1 MNKKPII
8 KPDVKESFQYGDIVS
23 WKFRDTITP
32 VRGKFA
38 YRFSLTF
45 STGIV
50 IPMQKGGYSTKTEAL
65 KAKEFAIAELHS
77 KRFIPFEYTLKEFF
91 DYWLY
96 YYMIDERKISY
107 HTFCSYRNVIYN
119 YFLKTWDPNS
129 KITDIE
135 RDDIK
140 KGLDSIE
147 KVSVLLLSYTV
158 LKGAFTYA
166 KNHQMI
172 RINPVLTAIRMKKKA
187 VKKAYNQAL
196 REGTIKHQKKEYPIL
211 SIPQIS
217 LLLLKCKETKA
228 EMYIPLLLTLT
239 TGLRISEV
247 IAIKFSDIDWWEGEL
262 HVRRQLGRTT
272 SNDGEADNR
281 LCTQEVKT
289 KSHSGERDIPLG
301 DFVIDELIVA
311 RHKYE
316 TVQKSNPQFQDL
328 DFVCFRENG
337 LPYNRGNLG
346 KSFKELLADCNLPKM
361 RWHDLRHT
369 YATVLKENDISLKA
383 ISVCMGHNGTGVTK
397 DVYINL
403 PEEIYDCEK
412 VIGNFIIDI
421 LPQTDFVFDIQI
433 SEKDLLELLPQ
444 KVYNTVG

>member
-1 MNKKPII
+1 
-8 KPDVKESFQYGDIVS
+8 
-23 WKFRDTITP
+23 
-32 VRGKFA
+32 
-38 YRFSLTF
+38 
-45 STGIV
+45 
-50 IPMQKGGYSTKTEAL
+50 
-65 KAKEFAIAELHS
+65 
-77 KRFIPFEYTLKEFF
+77 
-91 DYWLY
+91 
-96 YYMIDERKISY
+96 
-107 HTFCSYRNVIYN
+107 
-119 YFLKTWDPNS
+119 
-129 KITDIE
+129 
-135 RDDIK
+135 
-140 KGLDSIE
+140 
-147 KVSVLLLSYTV
+147 
-158 LKGAFTYA
+158 
-166 KNHQMI
+166 
-172 RINPVLTAIRMKKKA
+172 
-187 VKKAYNQAL
+187 
-196 REGTIKHQKKEYPIL
+196 
-211 SIPQIS
+211 
-217 LLLLKCKETKA
+217 
-228 EMYIPLLLTLT
+228 MYIPLLLTLT
-239 TGLRISEV
+239 NGLRISEV

-433 SEKDLLELLPQ
+433 SEKDLLELLLQ
-444 KVYNTVG
+444 KAYNMMG

>member
-172 RINPVLTAIRMKKKA
+172 RINPVLTAIRMKKK
-187 VKKAYNQAL
+187 
-196 REGTIKHQKKEYPIL
+196 EYPIL

-217 LLLLKCKETKA
+217 LLLLKCKETRA

-247 IAIKFSDIDWWEGEL
+247 IAVKFSDIDWWEGEL

-272 SNDGEADNR
+272 SNDGEAEER

-289 KSHSGERDIPLG
+289 KSQSGERDIPLG

-316 TVQKSNPQFQDL
+316 TMQKSNSQFQNL

-337 LPYNRGNLG
+337 LPYNRSSFG

-369 YATVLKENDISLKA
+369 YATVLKKNDISLKA
-383 ISVCMGHNGTGVTK
+383 ISVCMGHNGTEITK

-403 PEEIYDCEK
+403 PEEICDCEK
-412 VIGNFIIDI
+412 VMSNFMTDI
-421 LPQTDFVFDIQI
+421 LPQTEFIFDIPI

-444 KVYNTVG
+444 KVYNMAG

>member
-1 MNKKPII
+1 
-8 KPDVKESFQYGDIVS
+8 
-23 WKFRDTITP
+23 
-32 VRGKFA
+32 
-38 YRFSLTF
+38 
-45 STGIV
+45 
-50 IPMQKGGYSTKTEAL
+50 
-65 KAKEFAIAELHS
+65 
-77 KRFIPFEYTLKEFF
+77 
-91 DYWLY
+91 
-96 YYMIDERKISY
+96 
-107 HTFCSYRNVIYN
+107 
-119 YFLKTWDPNS
+119 
-129 KITDIE
+129 
-135 RDDIK
+135 
-140 KGLDSIE
+140 
-147 KVSVLLLSYTV
+147 
-158 LKGAFTYA
+158 
-166 KNHQMI
+166 
-172 RINPVLTAIRMKKKA
+172 MKKKA